1 MSKYIIEIAE
11 EYEEYFKGVLICG
24 IADGKFAVDVIARE
38 DLEELSSDYINEHFG
53 SLQDEAYQRGH
64 DDGYEAGCATAF
76 KPVSDAEYQRGYD
89 EGYKKCLSENDF
101 DQPCVSC
108 EDYQRGLEEAMSAF
122 KKLYSCGWERDWKAM
137 GFEFDE
143 GEWSR
148 SFEFIIGHYTAAE
161 IVEKVKAYGGKKIH
175 VGDFVSH
182 NNVPEIIVLVTYVGS
197 YTFNGVAVT
206 DVENHCRKGEAY
218 TYNASEDWHKVN
230 MQLVKGEDNA

>member
-1 MSKYIIEIAE
+1 MNTEKIMEDIQSVQDNIREI
-11 EYEEYFKGVLICG
+11 KSTWGNTIMTLDNIKSG
-24 IADGKFAVDVIARE
+24 LKADVQKKTMESF
-38 DLEELSSDYINEHFG
+38 
-53 SLQDEAYQRGH
+53 QRGY

-108 EDYQRGLEEAMSAF
+108 EDYQRGMDDAMSAF

-143 GEWSR
+143 GEWST

-161 IVEKVKAYGGKKIH
+161 IVEKVKAYEESKNKIR
-175 VGDFVSH
+175 VGDVVYF
-182 NNVPEIIVLVTYVGS
+182 NGKPEIKACVTSINESGMETTFCGIAITNVETYCSVGNPYS
-197 YTFNGVAVT
+197 FCRT
-206 DVENHCRKGEAY
+206 DDWCKTGEHFDIEQLWKGE
-218 TYNASEDWHKVN
+218 S
-230 MQLVKGEDNA
+230 

>member
-1 MSKYIIEIAE
+1 
-11 EYEEYFKGVLICG
+11 
-24 IADGKFAVDVIARE
+24 
-38 DLEELSSDYINEHFG
+38 
-53 SLQDEAYQRGH
+53 
-64 DDGYEAGCATAF
+64 
-76 KPVSDAEYQRGYD
+76 
-89 EGYKKCLSENDF
+89 
-101 DQPCVSC
+101 
-108 EDYQRGLEEAMSAF
+108 MSAF

-161 IVEKVKAYGGKKIH
+161 IVEKVKVYGDKKIH

-182 NNVPEIIVLVTYVGS
+182 NDVPEIIVLVTYVGC

-230 MQLVKGEDNA
+230 MQLTKGEDNA

>member
-1 MSKYIIEIAE
+1 MNTKKIMEDIQSVQDNIREI
-11 EYEEYFKGVLICG
+11 KSTWGNTIMTLDNIKSG
-24 IADGKFAVDVIARE
+24 LKADVQKKV
-38 DLEELSSDYINEHFG
+38 
-53 SLQDEAYQRGH
+53 DEAYQRGH

-76 KPVSDAEYQRGYD
+76 KPVSDTEYQRGLD
-89 EGYKKCLSENDF
+89 D
-101 DQPCVSC
+101 
-108 EDYQRGLEEAMSAF
+108 AMSAF

-143 GEWSR
+143 GKWSR
-148 SFEFIIGHYTAAE
+148 SFEYIIGHYTASE
-161 IVEKVKAYGGKKIH
+161 IVEKVKVYGDKKIH

-182 NNVPEIIVLVTYVGS
+182 NDVPEIIVLVTYVGC

-230 MQLVKGEDNA
+230 MQLTKGEDNA